1 MTIKKGIFLGLIFS
15 ISSVTASYCN
25 TLDLTAFNEKLE
37 QANNIDGIVSG
48 SPEAL
53 LLESLNDISSS
64 LSGKTLT
71 TKEIE
76 NALTVIDS
84 TDLIEELFP
93 KEANIKFEENFLA
106 GSDLSIS
113 DLTNASFFL
122 NSLNAKKLSKARDM
136 AELSTSTEQ
145 VLSAVQNKVLNLT
158 SENVSDLISE
168 LEAAPEIDLVQ
179 LTSSLSA
186 MDGQL
191 SSTIDEA
198 AEVVSE
204 STSQLQDTA
213 STVASATQSLASATQ
228 SLSFAAGAAMA
239 SAAYSLDQAATAIAN
254 TISAGVAVDLDA
266 ASQGMGFED
275 FGAAVEAYNQQHG
288 TNYTTQSA
296 AQALGQ

>member
-1 MTIKKGIFLGLIFS
+1 MTIKKGILLGLIFS
-15 ISSVTASYCN
+15 TSSVTAPYCN
-25 TLDLTAFNEKLE
+25 TLDLSAFNEKLE
-37 QANNIDGIVSG
+37 QANNLDGIVSG

-64 LSGKTLT
+64 LSGKSLT

-122 NSLNAKKLSKARDM
+122 NSLNAKKLGKAREI

-158 SENVSDLISE
+158 SNNVSDLISE

-204 STSQLQDTA
+204 STRQLQDTA
-213 STVASATQSLASATQ
+213 STVASATQ

-266 ASQGMGFED
+266 ASQGMGFDD

>member
-1 MTIKKGIFLGLIFS
+1 MTIKNVIFLGLIFS
-15 ISSVTASYCN
+15 ISSITATKSDI
-25 TLDLTAFNEKLE
+25 LDLSAFNEKLE
-37 QANNIDGIVSG
+37 QANNLDSIVPG

-53 LLESLNDISSS
+53 LLESLNNISSG

-71 TKEIE
+71 PREIE
-76 NALTVIDS
+76 NALTLIDS
-84 TDLIEELFP
+84 TDLIEERFP
-93 KEANIKFEENFLA
+93 KEANIKFEENFLT

-122 NSLNAKKLSKARDM
+122 NSLNAKKLSKAKNI
-136 AELSTSTEQ
+136 AELSTSTDQ
-145 VLSAVQNKVLNLT
+145 VLSAVQNRVLNLNST
-158 SENVSDLISE
+158 NVSDLISE
-168 LEAAPEIDLVQ
+168 LESAPEIDLVQ
-179 LTSSLSA
+179 LTSAVSE
-186 MDGQL
+186 MGGQL

-204 STSQLQDTA
+204 STSQLKDA
-213 STVASATQSLASATQ
+213 SSTIASATQ

-266 ASQGMGFED
+266 ASQGMGFQD

>member
-1 MTIKKGIFLGLIFS
+1 MTSKKGIFLGLIFS
-15 ISSVTASYCN
+15 ISAITASN
-25 TLDLTAFNEKLE
+25 SGTLDLSAFNEKLE
-37 QANNIDGIVSG
+37 QANNLDGIVSG

-53 LLESLNDISSS
+53 LLESLNDISSG

-71 TKEIE
+71 PKEIE
-76 NALTVIDS
+76 NALTLIDS
-84 TDLIEELFP
+84 TDLIEERFP

-122 NSLNAKKLSKARDM
+122 NSLNAKKLSKAKNI

-145 VLSAVQNKVLNLT
+145 VLSAVQNRVLNLT
-158 SENVSDLISE
+158 SNNVSDLISE

-179 LTSSLSA
+179 LTNALSE

-204 STSQLQDTA
+204 TTSQLQDA
-213 STVASATQSLASATQ
+213 SSSVASATQ

-266 ASQGMGFED
+266 ASQGMGFND
-275 FGAAVEAYNQQHG
+275 FAAAVEAYNQQHG
-288 TNYTTQSA
+288 TNYTPQSA

>member
-1 MTIKKGIFLGLIFS
+1 MTNKKGILLGLIFS
-15 ISSVTASYCN
+15 IASITASHSN
-25 TLDLTAFNEKLE
+25 TLDLSAFNEKLE
-37 QANNIDGIVSG
+37 QANNLDGIVSG

-53 LLESLNDISSS
+53 LLESLNDISSG

-71 TKEIE
+71 PKEIE
-76 NALTVIDS
+76 NALTLIDS

-93 KEANIKFEENFLA
+93 KEANIKFDKNFLA

-122 NSLNAKKLSKARDM
+122 NSLNAKKLGKAREI

-158 SENVSDLISE
+158 SNNVSDLISE

-204 STSQLQDTA
+204 STRQLQDTA
-213 STVASATQSLASATQ
+213 STVASATQ

-266 ASQGMGFED
+266 ASQGMGFDD

>member
-1 MTIKKGIFLGLIFS
+1 MTIKKGIFWGLIFG
-15 ISSVTASYCN
+15 ISSITASN
-25 TLDLTAFNEKLE
+25 SSTLDLSAFNEKLE
-37 QANNIDGIVSG
+37 QANNLDGIVSG

-53 LLESLNDISSS
+53 LLKSLNEISSG

-71 TKEIE
+71 PKEIE
-76 NALTVIDS
+76 NALTLIDS
-84 TDLIEELFP
+84 TDLIEERFP
-93 KEANIKFEENFLA
+93 KEVNIKFEENFLA

-122 NSLNAKKLSKARDM
+122 NSLNAKKLSKAKNI
-136 AELSTSTEQ
+136 AELSTSTDQ
-145 VLSAVQNKVLNLT
+145 VLSTVQNRVLNST
-158 SENVSDLISE
+158 SNNVSDLISE

-179 LTSSLSA
+179 LTSTLSE

-198 AEVVSE
+198 AGVVSE
-204 STSQLQDTA
+204 STNQLQDA
-213 STVASATQSLASATQ
+213 SSTIASATQ

-239 SAAYSLDQAATAIAN
+239 SAAYSLDQAATAISN
-254 TISAGVAVDLDA
+254 TIAAGVAVDLDA
-266 ASQGMGFED
+266 ASQGMGFDD

>member
-1 MTIKKGIFLGLIFS
+1 MTNKKGILLGLIFS
-15 ISSVTASYCN
+15 IASITASHSN
-25 TLDLTAFNEKLE
+25 TLDLSAFNEKLE
-37 QANNIDGIVSG
+37 QANNLDGIVSG

-53 LLESLNDISSS
+53 LLESLNDISSG

-71 TKEIE
+71 PKEIE
-76 NALTVIDS
+76 NALTLIDS

-93 KEANIKFEENFLA
+93 KEANIKFDENFLA

-122 NSLNAKKLSKARDM
+122 NSLNAKKLGKAREI

-158 SENVSDLISE
+158 SNNVSDLISE

-204 STSQLQDTA
+204 STRQLQDTA
-213 STVASATQSLASATQ
+213 STVASATQ

-266 ASQGMGFED
+266 ASQGMGFDD